1 MLSAARGSGAIRRP
15 PRRRA
20 GRHFTARRHG
30 VAQSVTHGL
39 GSGHGQQDGGQ
50 EPVDRQGPQLPRCA
64 ASEDRQ
70 QASPN
75 NSTSS
80 DGLAVQDV
88 LSKTELDLM
97 ELLDVVPEALDRAIG
112 DVSRSVCPPCRT
124 VLDLM
129 NSQAAR
135 EQAAP
140 LKSSLEELDLA
151 LGGGIP
157 LGAVTELVGPAGVGK
172 TQFCLMLAIFA
183 TLPKA
188 LGGLSGSVFYI
199 DTEKK
204 FSSQRLVE
212 IAQTRFPGHFK
223 DSQSIKH
230 LTMQVL
236 VISPDS
242 AMELVSRLKGLEEA
256 IIEYRVR
263 LLILDGIASLMH
275 SHSGKDQINQRQEL
289 LGQQAALL
297 KFLAE
302 QFRIPVVV
310 TNQVVA
316 QMRSSSRDPNFSF
329 EKESNQDQP
338 APGGQELLTAALGT
352 KWAHC
357 VNVRLV
363 LERVGGGRLL
373 KVAKSPM
380 AALMGFPY
388 LITSAGIRLTDER
401 LTLSSVGGLTSI
413 RNEGDDIT

>member
-1 MLSAARGSGAIRRP
+1 MGSRKVSRMGLDPAMASRMAARSLLTAKVHNLLAAQPARTGYKRVQLIRSIQM
-15 PRRRA
+15 
-20 GRHFTARRHG
+20 
-30 VAQSVTHGL
+30 V
-39 GSGHGQQDGGQ
+39 
-50 EPVDRQGPQLPRCA
+50 
-64 ASEDRQ
+64 
-70 QASPN
+70 
-75 NSTSS
+75 
-80 DGLAVQDV
+80 LAVQDV
-88 LSKTELDLM
+88 LGKTELDLM
-97 ELLDVVPEALDRAIG
+97 ELLDVVPEVLDRAIG
-112 DVSRSVCPPCRT
+112 DV
-124 VLDLM
+124 LELM

-140 LKSSLEELDLA
+140 LKSSLEELDSA

-172 TQFCLMLAIFA
+172 TQFCLMLAIIA

-212 IAQTRFPGHFK
+212 IAQTRFPEHFK
-223 DSQSIKH
+223 DSQSVKH

-236 VISPDS
+236 VICPDS
-242 AMELVSRLKGLEEA
+242 AVELVSRLKGLEEA

-263 LLILDGIASLMH
+263 LLILDGIASLMR
-275 SHSGKDQINQRQEL
+275 SHSGKEQVIQRQEL

-302 QFRIPVVV
+302 HFRIPVVV

-316 QMRSSSRDPNFSF
+316 QMRNSSRDPNFSF
-329 EKESNQDQP
+329 EKESIQEQP
-338 APGGQELLTAALGT
+338 APGGEELLTAALGT

-380 AALMGFPY
+380 TAVMGFPY
-388 LITSAGIRLTDER
+388 VITSAGIQLTDGR
-401 LTLSSVGGLTSI
+401 VDLPSVGSLTSI
-413 RNEGDDIT
+413 RNEDDNIT

>member
-1 MLSAARGSGAIRRP
+1 MRGQRYRR
-15 PRRRA
+15 
-20 GRHFTARRHG
+20 
-30 VAQSVTHGL
+30 L
-39 GSGHGQQDGGQ
+39 
-50 EPVDRQGPQLPRCA
+50 
-64 ASEDRQ
+64 
-70 QASPN
+70 QASPAN
-75 NSTSS
+75 KIDP

-88 LSKTELDLM
+88 LGKTELDLM
-97 ELLDVVPEALDRAIG
+97 ELLDVVPEVLDCAIG

-124 VLDLM
+124 VLELM

-140 LKSSLEELDLA
+140 LKSSLEELDLV

-172 TQFCLMLAIFA
+172 TQFCLMLAIIA

-204 FSSQRLVE
+204 FSSQRL
-212 IAQTRFPGHFK
+212 
-223 DSQSIKH
+223 
-230 LTMQVL
+230 
-236 VISPDS
+236 
-242 AMELVSRLKGLEEA
+242 KGLEEA

-263 LLILDGIASLMH
+263 LLILDGIASLM
-275 SHSGKDQINQRQEL
+275 RR
-289 LGQQAALL
+289 
-297 KFLAE
+297 FLAE

-310 TNQVVA
+310 TNQVVV
-316 QMRSSSRDPNFSF
+316 QMRKSSRDPNFSF
-329 EKESNQDQP
+329 GRHITEKESIQGQP
-338 APGGQELLTAALGT
+338 APGGEELLTAALGT

-380 AALMGFPY
+380 AAVMGFPY
-388 LITSAGIRLTDER
+388 LITSAGIQLTDGR
-401 LTLSSVGGLTSI
+401 LTLPSVGGLTSI
-413 RNEGDDIT
+413 RNEGVGNMLGVALRGGEKPSSFWRLGRMLMEHSMYRKTMEQSVKSSPASARLSTS